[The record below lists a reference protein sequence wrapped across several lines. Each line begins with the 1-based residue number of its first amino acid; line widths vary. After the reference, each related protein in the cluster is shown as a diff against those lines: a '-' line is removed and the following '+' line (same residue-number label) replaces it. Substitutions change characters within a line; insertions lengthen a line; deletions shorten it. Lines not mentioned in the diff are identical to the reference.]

1 MGVMEKMRNSTAS
14 ILWILIFSFGVLWV
28 LADTQVFD
36 AMAVGPRNLGTVNGA
51 EISIDEYNQRVS
63 YYTDQFSQQ
72 TGRSMS
78 PEMRAMYEN
87 QAWEDLVA
95 ARLIEQQITELGI
108 TVTDSELMNMVTG
121 DNPAPFIRQQ
131 FQQEDGTIDRIAL
144 RAAIEAPENSE
155 IWIMIEQQ
163 LRENRRQEKLNNFIS
178 SGMQVSS
185 LDIRNEYI
193 RANSFADVEFVRFP
207 FSEVLNDEITITDDE
222 LRRYYRNNSSRFQR
236 SETYRFR
243 YVSWDKT
250 PTSQDTTNTI
260 QEVENLIPAFED
272 AVNDSLFVLRYQSAV
287 QYRGSYVAIEDIRDE
302 YRPVID
308 LEIGEVSDVV
318 MIDGDPHAFKKIDQR
333 GNEIKFA
340 VLSYRVEADPISTID
355 RLAERAEE
363 FQFYASS
370 DGFEGEAERRDL
382 EIREAT
388 ATKDNPFIPGLG
400 ASQQTLRALENLRVN
415 RISDPIELDEVF
427 IVAQLLEKTPEG
439 TRPFEEVRSQVENAV
454 RTQKRKEV
462 MANRVREMLQAN
474 QDLESLA
481 SASEKQIQS
490 ANDIRMNGS
499 TLPGAGRE
507 LGVIGAIFEMEPGQ
521 TSGAIEGENAVF
533 VVRVVDIDRADPA
546 NMTSADRSEIRNR
559 MEQEK
564 FMAFNEVFI
573 DRLREGASITDNRR
587 QVLR

>member
-36 AMAVGPRNLGTVNGA
+36 ALAVGPRNLGTVNGD
-51 EISIDEYNQRVS
+51 EISLDEYNQRVS
-63 YYTDQFSQQ
+63 FYTDQFSQQ

-95 ARLIEQQITELGI
+95 ARLIEQQIAELGI

-155 IWIMIEQQ
+155 IWMMIEQQ

-185 LDIRNEYI
+185 LDIRNEYV
-193 RANSFADVEFVRFP
+193 RANSFADIEFVRFP

-243 YVSWDKT
+243 FVSWDKT

-260 QEVENLIPAFED
+260 QEVQDLIPAFED
-272 AVNDSLFVLRYQSAV
+272 AVNDSLFVLRYQSV
-287 QYRGSYVAIEDIRDE
+287 IPYRGSFVAIDDIREE

-308 LEIGEVSDVV
+308 LEIGEVSEVV
-318 MIDGDPHAFKKIDQR
+318 MIGGDPHAFKKIDQR

-340 VLSYRVEADPISTID
+340 VLSYRVEADPIATID

-370 DGFEGEAERRDL
+370 DGFEGEAERREL

-415 RISDPIELDEVF
+415 RISDPIELDDVF

-462 MANRVREMLQAN
+462 MANRVREMLQTN

-481 SASEKQIQS
+481 AASEKEIQAAS
-490 ANDIRMNGS
+490 DLRMNGS
-499 TLPGAGRE
+499 TIPGAGRE
-507 LGVIGAIFEMEPGQ
+507 LNVIGAIFEMEPGQ

-533 VVRVVDIDRADPA
+533 VVRVTGLDKADPA
-546 NMTSADRSEIRNR
+546 NMTTADRSEIRNR
-559 MEQEK
+559 LEQEK

-573 DRLREGASITDNRR
+573 DRLREGASISDNRR
-587 QVLR
+587 QILR